1 MCIDEVRRL
10 FKPLIEFCLSN
21 LASGSYEA
29 KEILEQDEELEV
41 IDYGCLGFCG
51 QCGEAMFALV
61 NGEVVLG
68 ETPELLVQ
76 NVYKHLEENPMF

>member
-1 MCIDEVRRL
+1 L

-29 KEILEQDEELEV
+29 KEILEQDDELEV

-51 QCGEAMFALV
+51 QCGESMFALV
-61 NGEVVLG
+61 NGEVVQG
-68 ETPELLVQ
+68 ETTDMLVR
-76 NVYKHLEENPMF
+76 NVYKYLEENPMF